1 MNNGYDPY
9 PEALDEAVL
18 SRAAKFGSAELAD
31 GMKGL
36 GIKNDGCMDA
46 AILPIDENT
55 RVVGTAVTV
64 ETKDG
69 DNFPIH
75 VAIYQGMPGYVLV
88 IDGKGYDGKAYLGD
102 LIGGAAKAVGL
113 NGIIVDG
120 MVRDKRGLKE
130 MGLPVFSRGFMQ
142 RGPSKIGPGT
152 INKTIMCAGAQVE
165 PGDLIVGDSDGV
177 SVVPRERIEE
187 VFAAAEKKL
196 QYEEKRRVTIAEYES
211 CKENGDPLPQL
222 APQWVLD
229 MLEENK

>member
-1 MNNGYDPY
+1 MQNYHPY
-9 PEALDEAVL
+9 PELLDASVL
-18 SRAAKFGSAELAD
+18 ERAAQFGSAELAD
-31 GMKGL
+31 GMKNL
-36 GIKNDGCMDA
+36 GIENDGCMDA
-46 AILPIDENT
+46 GMLPIDEAS

-88 IDGKGYDGKAYLGD
+88 IDGKGYEGKAYLGD

-120 MVRDKRGLKE
+120 MVRDRQGLKE
-130 MGLPVFSRGFMQ
+130 MGLPVFSKGFMQ
-142 RGPSKIGPGT
+142 RGPRKIGPGA
-152 INKTIMCAGAQVE
+152 INTPIVCAGAHVK
-165 PGDLIVGDSDGV
+165 PGDLVVGDSDGV

-196 QYEEKRRVTIAEYES
+196 QYEQKRRVTIAEFEA
-211 CKENGDPLPQL
+211 CKAEGKPLPQL

-229 MLEENK
+229 MLEKNA